1 MDSEKFEPI
10 NEPKAKSNKLFI
22 IIAIAILL
30 VIVLAVVVMAG
41 SNSPRAIFEKQIDK
55 ILTYENAENYDTMK
69 ANIDLEMNVEGE
81 DQSAKEIADLFNDS
95 KISFNVEVD
104 NHSQD
109 QVYGIKLV
117 NSGEELIDAKAKLE
131 AESKKAYLDLGKF
144 FNKTIEVDAS
154 EMLEEIA
161 DTDATETLTFGQMMS
176 AKKVET
182 ILRKEVK
189 KELKNEYFSS
199 EKVTIEDENV
209 TKNALKM
216 SGKELKELMQ
226 NVCKNL
232 ADNDEFI
239 NCFKDGQ
246 EVKNSLKEM
255 ETELEDAEISDD
267 MEFEI
272 DIYTKGIFKNL
283 ERVDIVMT
291 EDGEKVAI
299 QITKKAD
306 EEYAYQLLENDEE
319 IVKGT
324 VKVHNT
330 DNNLQVETTAE
341 AEETVVTVKLSM
353 NTVYN
358 EDLTDINSDNS
369 VKLEEL
375 TTEDMMAL
383 YGNFMGSELYKVI
396 EDLSGSADQLSTTT
410 DDDLDFPNTEKN
422 SSSNKT
428 NLPENIVM
436 TYDDEKIEFSI
447 PAGFEIYSSD
457 SEYYK
462 LFEKEVGDDTVDVD
476 VSVSYSSLDEYIQ
489 EVKDTAAYYEKED
502 DYKNIKVSD
511 MEEINIGGNKFY
523 KMVISYEYEFW
534 EGESEAYEDTY
545 IAYEVDSDNVYTV
558 EIENS
563 NLIDSKDYEQFLNLK
578 KVD

>member
-117 NSGEELIDAKAKLE
+117 KSGEELIDAKAKLE

-161 DTDATETLTFGQMMS
+161 DTDATETLTFGQMIS

-272 DIYTKGIFKNL
+272 DIYTK
-283 ERVDIVMT
+283 
-291 EDGEKVAI
+291 
-299 QITKKAD
+299 
-306 EEYAYQLLENDEE
+306 
-319 IVKGT
+319 
-324 VKVHNT
+324 
-330 DNNLQVETTAE
+330 
-341 AEETVVTVKLSM
+341 
-353 NTVYN
+353 
-358 EDLTDINSDNS
+358 
-369 VKLEEL
+369 
-375 TTEDMMAL
+375 
-383 YGNFMGSELYKVI
+383 
-396 EDLSGSADQLSTTT
+396 
-410 DDDLDFPNTEKN
+410 
-422 SSSNKT
+422 
-428 NLPENIVM
+428 
-436 TYDDEKIEFSI
+436 
-447 PAGFEIYSSD
+447 
-457 SEYYK
+457 
-462 LFEKEVGDDTVDVD
+462 
-476 VSVSYSSLDEYIQ
+476 
-489 EVKDTAAYYEKED
+489 
-502 DYKNIKVSD
+502 
-511 MEEINIGGNKFY
+511 
-523 KMVISYEYEFW
+523 
-534 EGESEAYEDTY
+534 
-545 IAYEVDSDNVYTV
+545 
-558 EIENS
+558 
-563 NLIDSKDYEQFLNLK
+563 
-578 KVD
+578 